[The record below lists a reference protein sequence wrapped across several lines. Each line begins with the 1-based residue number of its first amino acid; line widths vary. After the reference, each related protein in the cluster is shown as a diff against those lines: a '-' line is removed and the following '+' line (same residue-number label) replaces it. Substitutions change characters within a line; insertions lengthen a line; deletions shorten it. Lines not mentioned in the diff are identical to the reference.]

1 MGEIVPFCRKANGD
15 ENVKFILLSIK
26 RNLDK
31 YLTNNNCFKDDKSF
45 IEMFSS
51 TIKTIVEKL
60 DINGWKS
67 PSIKKRFV
75 DVYNYINSNACDND
89 FLEQYDKMF
98 YDIILVSMTNIYPY
112 ILDHNDEYLFGMIK
126 GINQTSRYSS
136 IQDPLLMR
144 EFLKV
149 LDNRKLMQLI
159 MIDGED
165 LIPDNVEDV
174 CNFVLNG
181 TELKDI
187 INIYESPDGSV
198 DDINKGIVTI
208 DRIKNYYNYITDL
221 IYSHEL
227 EVTDNKDAKENLLA
241 DYNDYKNT
249 FDRIEELRFMDEKS
263 QLNYIYYVSQ
273 IRGKINNSIFD
284 ELSEI
289 QALTNLY
296 LTYQSQLF
304 GINSDAILP
313 LVSIISEK
321 QITKEEVDKFVLRL
335 EKEES

>member
-1 MGEIVPFCRKANGD
+1 MGKIVPFCRRANGD
-15 ENVKFILLSIK
+15 ENVKFILLRIK

-31 YLTNNNCFKDDKSF
+31 FLTNNNCFKDDKRF

-67 PSIKKRFV
+67 PGIKKRFV
-75 DVYNYINSNACDND
+75 DVYNYINSNACDDD

-112 ILDHNDEYLFGMIK
+112 ILDHKDEYLYGIIK

-174 CNFVLNG
+174 CNFVLSG

-221 IYSHEL
+221 VYSHEL

-273 IRGKINNSIFD
+273 IRGKISNSIFD

-296 LTYQSQLF
+296 LTYKSQLF

-335 EKEES
+335 EKDES